1 MGALWNPLLSGGG
14 SSDVMPHHFLIVTVQ
29 ALKYDLTILAPTV
42 PPSGSLSTRSPPSMS
57 SDVGM
62 DKRVSTA
69 GSDFQPQDPGIWRG
83 GGGRIDNLAFLQTH
97 PEQTGRGP
105 CPGLNPYHQS
115 DLREKH
121 SSIPEKRSHIYRS
134 SGNNRRLMKYRL
146 ELERKRLLQCVT
158 STTSKQRHRKVYQT
172 KA

>member
-1 MGALWNPLLSGGG
+1 MLSGGG

-62 DKRVSTA
+62 DKHVSTA

-83 GGGRIDNLAFLQTH
+83 GGGENR
-97 PEQTGRGP
+97 
-105 CPGLNPYHQS
+105 QS
-115 DLREKH
+115 LF
-121 SSIPEKRSHIYRS
+121 PP
-134 SGNNRRLMKYRL
+134 N
-146 ELERKRLLQCVT
+146 T
-158 STTSKQRHRKVYQT
+158 S
-172 KA
+172 